1 MSVSGSDCS
10 SRRTSTFFQSLDN
23 FHTASCCLSAR
34 FSSANSRR
42 VRTAEPNVRRR
53 IPNHLTMTGQMADY
67 FAQRKI
73 VATDEFL
80 EGTSG
85 QEDLF
90 SDAAS
95 VRPSVYL
102 NSTPTG

>member
-1 MSVSGSDCS
+1 
-10 SRRTSTFFQSLDN
+10 
-23 FHTASCCLSAR
+23 
-34 FSSANSRR
+34 
-42 VRTAEPNVRRR
+42 
-53 IPNHLTMTGQMADY
+53 MTGQMADY

-73 VATDEFL
+73 VATEEFL